1 MARNKRKVYGEDDSG
16 KAGESWPCVSCGC
29 RHLDIYE
36 RDAVTGKVR
45 KRICRNCGAI
55 VVN

>member
-16 KAGESWPCVSCGC
+16 KAGESRPCVSCGC

-55 VVN
+55 VIN